1 MNGMNDTKLTVTIE
15 SIMIILENNI
25 AGLLSAYSFFAR
37 YFFSCSQAQRVIFK
51 ILILKPVLKGKSDN
65 EISE

>member
-1 MNGMNDTKLTVTIE
+1 MNGMNDTKLTVTVE

-25 AGLLSAYSFFAR
+25 AGLLSAYSFAR